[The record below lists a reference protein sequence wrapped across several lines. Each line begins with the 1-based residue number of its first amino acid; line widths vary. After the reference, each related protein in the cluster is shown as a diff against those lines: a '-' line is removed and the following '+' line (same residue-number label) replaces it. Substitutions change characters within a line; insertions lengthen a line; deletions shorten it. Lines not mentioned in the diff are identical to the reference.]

1 MAEGI
6 GMNVTVFSYLDRI
19 CFGVLACRRL
29 VPDLEQMADHLDEA
43 LAELVVGA
51 LDLAGATA

>member
-1 MAEGI
+1 
-6 GMNVTVFSYLDRI
+6 VTVFSYLDRI

-29 VPDLEQMADHLDEA
+29 VPDLEQMADYLDEA